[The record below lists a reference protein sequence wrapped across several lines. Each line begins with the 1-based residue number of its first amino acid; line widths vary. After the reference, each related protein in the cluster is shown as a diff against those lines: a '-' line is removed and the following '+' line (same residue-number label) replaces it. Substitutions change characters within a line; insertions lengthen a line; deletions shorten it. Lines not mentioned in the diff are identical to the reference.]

1 MSIIS
6 HITFVLCFFLL
17 SDVRGRVVS
26 WSSADTSGFKGKK
39 RETPFAAQMA
49 ATNAIRTI
57 VDQGMQRVEVMIK
70 GFGLGRDA
78 TLRAIR
84 FLI

>member
-1 MSIIS
+1 HTQTHNTIVT
-6 HITFVLCFFLL
+6 IT
-17 SDVRGRVVS
+17 DVRGRVVS